1 MKKLPIILL
10 AVAICLSLFA
20 GCKPYIEKPAP
31 TEPYIPSPEEIAYN
45 EALNLISDGRLGDAR
60 LKLQECLD
68 YQDARTIYLRFVY
81 QPGDEISRQEHHWDD
96 GTVVTDDYR
105 YEYEYDRHGNLI
117 LALGYADGTTLA
129 AKYTYE
135 HDEYGRLT
143 RQDCF
148 DGEDVLWKS
157 YVNEFDGYG
166 NLTSKAIIVPGSA
179 FNSFYNDYV
188 YTYNENGLVT
198 EKVHL
203 TGEDK
208 WHSKT
213 EYWTYDDLGNPIT
226 YKAVDSAG
234 RELQNSKYVYVYDE
248 FNRVKQVT
256 ERNTLGTILEAKT
269 YEYGPEGRIIKET
282 ILEKDRT
289 SYTLEYNAF
298 NQVTKKSWYNTT
310 GGLMMTDVKEYD
322 QHGNLISNSRY
333 EANGDLRYTYEYH
346 RDQYGLVT
354 SEIHYSG
361 GEIKYRYDF
370 QYDDVN
376 LYYNPFA

>member
-1 MKKLPIILL
+1 MRKLPIILL
-10 AVAICLSLFA
+10 AFVICISLFA
-20 GCKPYIEKPAP
+20 GCKPSIDKPIP
-31 TEPYIPSPEEIAYN
+31 TEPYISSPEEIAYN
-45 EALNLISDGRLGDAR
+45 EALELINDGKLGDAR

-68 YQDARTIYLRFVY
+68 YKDARTIYLRFVY

-96 GTVVTDDYR
+96 GTVVTNDYR

-117 LALGYADGTTLA
+117 LALGYADGTTLSS
-129 AKYTYE
+129 KYVYTY
-135 HDEYGRLT
+135 DDYGRVT
-143 RQDCF
+143 RQDCC
-148 DGEDVLWKS
+148 DSSGVPWKS
-157 YVNEFDGYG
+157 YVNEYDSYG
-166 NLTSKAIIVPGSA
+166 NLTGKAIIDPTSDIL
-179 FNSFYNDYV
+179 SFYSYYT
-188 YTYNENGLVT
+188 YTYNENGQVL

-208 WHSKT
+208 HLLKT
-213 EYWTYDDLGNPIT
+213 EYWTYDDHGNPIT
-226 YKAVDSAG
+226 YKVVDGSG
-234 RELQNSKYVYVYDE
+234 RELENSKYVYVYDE
-248 FNRVKQVT
+248 FNRIKQVT

-269 YEYGPEGRIIKET
+269 YEYGPDGRIVKET

-361 GEIKYRYDF
+361 GEIEYRYDF